1 VRTCFPDGRE
11 EWVFLDG
18 LVVKT
23 DPNLDERILLLPNG
37 QREVHHKGEMVRYS
51 VLLYV
56 MFALSNGIFNETSHE
71 AAGKQDSVRK
81 ALVSFST
88 LAYFDNCQASISTRS
103 DVITTLTALKSHKS
117 QKDFL
122 LDNRCSIPTQ
132 RFDNRFEP
140 FIFKYF

>member
-1 VRTCFPDGRE
+1 MCFPDGRE

-81 ALVSFST
+81 ALVTFST
-88 LAYFDNCQASISTRS
+88 LAYLSGIYQYSFGCHYYSYS
-103 DVITTLTALKSHKS
+103 LEKS
-117 QKDFL
+117 QKSKRLSFG
-122 LDNRCSIPTQ
+122 
-132 RFDNRFEP
+132 
-140 FIFKYF
+140 